1 MDIRAM
7 MDVFVEHYAADYTPE
22 VKMIFTRDKSPRG
35 KHHAMCRNGLFAETV
50 LCHGYEKYYDMAL
63 GIVDKLCDLQ
73 DVRPGSKT
81 FGLWSTVIET
91 PLDEMFFHDY
101 NRADFVG
108 RFLQEIYEASTCPL
122 PDALKAKM
130 RTAIRNAALCSIG
143 RNPGLDYTNI
153 IALSCFTITHAGELL
168 EDPEIFAIGK
178 ERLTRFLAY
187 TRHTTSFSEYN
198 SSCYVLTMMDGL
210 YRMIHRFR
218 DPECV
223 EMGKELSFHA
233 WKMLAEHYNCHL
245 QQITP
250 PQCRAYE
257 NLDDGIRAWYI
268 HEGTAGRFGKPIAEE
283 EFPRFRAY
291 NDEYLLTQLLA
302 PLPCPEEAIPFF
314 TLGERFLAHTYYKP
328 NNLRKPNEDLTIIRE
343 ADSPELTAYSW
354 QTEKISM
361 GAFQFCDTWE
371 QRLNCMVIWDKDHPK
386 YFRIRGMEGNHD
398 FCSGVVH
405 AQQTYGR
412 ILGQVGLVSDRGT
425 RHYIQ
430 DPRKD
435 GVYETDAIYF
445 CFELGGDCQDLT
457 IAQSGKDFIICDGDI
472 TIRLHIAKWVWDG
485 KDAPVYLSA
494 DGKTVILEGY
504 RGETVL
510 FDTNKLGPTY
520 GVFTMTVEYPG
531 HEADACELTV
541 AAENGKVSSLWG
553 DLQVTSH
560 TSTVPYRTAL
570 GLENK

>member
-233 WKMLAEHYNCHL
+233 WKMLAEHYN
-245 QQITP
+245 
-250 PQCRAYE
+250 
-257 NLDDGIRAWYI
+257 
-268 HEGTAGRFGKPIAEE
+268 
-283 EFPRFRAY
+283 
-291 NDEYLLTQLLA
+291 
-302 PLPCPEEAIPFF
+302 
-314 TLGERFLAHTYYKP
+314 
-328 NNLRKPNEDLTIIRE
+328 
-343 ADSPELTAYSW
+343 
-354 QTEKISM
+354 
-361 GAFQFCDTWE
+361 
-371 QRLNCMVIWDKDHPK
+371 
-386 YFRIRGMEGNHD
+386 
-398 FCSGVVH
+398 
-405 AQQTYGR
+405 
-412 ILGQVGLVSDRGT
+412 
-425 RHYIQ
+425 
-430 DPRKD
+430 
-435 GVYETDAIYF
+435 
-445 CFELGGDCQDLT
+445 
-457 IAQSGKDFIICDGDI
+457 
-472 TIRLHIAKWVWDG
+472 
-485 KDAPVYLSA
+485 
-494 DGKTVILEGY
+494 
-504 RGETVL
+504 
-510 FDTNKLGPTY
+510 
-520 GVFTMTVEYPG
+520 
-531 HEADACELTV
+531 
-541 AAENGKVSSLWG
+541 
-553 DLQVTSH
+553 
-560 TSTVPYRTAL
+560 
-570 GLENK
+570 